1 MTEVLLELD
10 SVGKTFGGLRALH
23 DVSLDVRTGEV
34 VGIMGANGA
43 GKTTLFSLIGGHA
56 TPSAGDIILN
66 GRSIVGLSP
75 DRICRRGIARTFQIV
90 RPFRGL
96 SVRDNVT
103 IASRFGAKAR
113 DVATA
118 SRTAVELLASVG
130 LADRSD
136 DLAEALTLS
145 GQKRLE
151 VARAVATGAR
161 IVLLDE
167 VMAGLTPTEVGY
179 MLAILGQL
187 REQYGLTIL
196 MIEHVMRAL
205 MRISDRI
212 LVLHHGE
219 CITVGSPAEVVDDER
234 VRACYLGDRA

>member
-1 MTEVLLELD
+1 MSGVILELD
-10 SVGKTFGGLRALH
+10 RVGKTFGGLRALH
-23 DVSLDVRTGEV
+23 DVSLGVRAGEV

-56 TPSAGDIILN
+56 LPSAGDILLN
-66 GRSIVGLSP
+66 GCSIVGLSP
-75 DRICRRGIARTFQIV
+75 DKICRRGIARTFQIV
-90 RPFRGL
+90 RPFLGL

-103 IASRFGAKAR
+103 IAARFGAKAC
-113 DVATA
+113 DVASA
-118 SRTAVELLASVG
+118 NRIALDLLASVG
-130 LADRSD
+130 IADRAD

-151 VARAVATGAR
+151 VARAIATGAR

-167 VMAGLTPTEVGY
+167 VMAGLTPAEVNE
-179 MLAILGQL
+179 MLVILGRL
-187 REQYGLTIL
+187 REQHHLTIL

-205 MRISDRI
+205 MRISNRI

-219 CITVGSPAEVVDDER
+219 CITIGAPAVVADDER
-234 VRACYLGDRA
+234 VRACYLGDRR